1 MIWPILKNQ
10 CQTNDIVV
18 DTRIEV
24 IKETEAEG
32 REYVNLT
39 DIISAY
45 RYNVG
50 ERIEVSVDIT
60 ANHKGFFEFRVCDHN
75 NPKTPVSEACLQR
88 HLLKGDGGTRCDHV
102 QELARDKQDSVSSKL
117 ELLQVFF

>member
-88 HLLKGDGGTRCDHV
+88 HLLRGDGGTRSDHARTGKR
-102 QELARDKQDSVSSKL
+102 LAGYSQ
-117 ELLQVFF
+117 F